1 MYAVEVTSSESS
13 YSETPAVGGADEAG
27 ASPVR
32 DPSSSSDPPS
42 IGGSYEAGASDS
54 YSSGPPAVGGSE
66 EEGVSSTS
74 EAPAIGGSEEAGASD
89 SDSSGQPAV
98 GGSGKAGQ
106 ERRQPQAREMPH
118 RRGAAR
124 AAPRGRK
131 GNQNIQGEA
140 AKPVRRLQSLAGK
153 RRLKE
158 VAGQPRKAPSEM
170 SRGSE
175 STPFEAESQEGQ
187 LPSFRTEVRSFAA
200 RGGAPPFLPAFAGP
214 AGCGDP
220 AVGGEDGTVNCKTIK
235 DIRRAMSQEEIDKY
249 ADKAAFGKT
258 SLLWGALARE
268 TDMPGSEL
276 GSGKLFTEP
285 VFYTFSVYNA
295 PATSC
300 LVKSYEGMGMVCS
313 RPLDNIT
320 VGGVASTYLVFSA
333 TAGCAS
339 YPH

>member
-1 MYAVEVTSSESS
+1 MYAVGVTSSESS

-42 IGGSYEAGASDS
+42 IGGSYS
-54 YSSGPPAVGGSE
+54 YSSGPPAAGGSE
-66 EEGVSSTS
+66 EEGASATS
-74 EAPAIGGSEEAGASD
+74 EAPGIGTSEEAGASD

-106 ERRQPQAREMPH
+106 ERRQPQAREMRH

-140 AKPVRRLQSLAGK
+140 AKPVRMLQSRAKK
-153 RRLKE
+153 RRLKGA
-158 VAGQPRKAPSEM
+158 AGQPRKAPSEM

-175 STPFEAESQEGQ
+175 SSPFEAESQEGQ

-200 RGGAPPFLPAFAGP
+200 TGGAPPSLPAFAGP

-235 DIRRAMSQEEIDKY
+235 YIGRAMSQEEIDKY
-249 ADKAAFGKT
+249 
-258 SLLWGALARE
+258 
-268 TDMPGSEL
+268 
-276 GSGKLFTEP
+276 
-285 VFYTFSVYNA
+285 
-295 PATSC
+295 
-300 LVKSYEGMGMVCS
+300 
-313 RPLDNIT
+313 
-320 VGGVASTYLVFSA
+320 VAHYGDLS
-333 TAGCAS
+333 
-339 YPH
+339 